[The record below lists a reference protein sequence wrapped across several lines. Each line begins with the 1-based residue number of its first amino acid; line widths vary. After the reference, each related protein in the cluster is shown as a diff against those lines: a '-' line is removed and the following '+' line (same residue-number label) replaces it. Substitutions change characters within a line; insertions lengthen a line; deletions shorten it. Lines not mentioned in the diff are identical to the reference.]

1 MTNTQHGSLYIYGRF
16 AQRNVGWTRDHDD
29 RQLKRTRGG
38 DLAVGRR
45 TAGVFGND
53 DINAMGFEQALF
65 SFHVER
71 AAIENDRR
79 AGGQFVRRNRIDAAN
94 DVAMPGISRER
105 RDLLPADG
113 EEHAARRIAQRRH
126 GPGHR
131 GNARPAVA
139 LDLLPAEPFEPEER
153 NARRRARRAGIGG
166 NPPCE
171 GMGRIDQ
178 QVDGLR
184 RKIGLE
190 PRRAA
195 EAAGAHR
202 HGLRRGVERAA
213 GERQRDGKIGPAGK
227 PAREAA
233 RLGRAAQYEDA
244 FLVHA

>member
-1 MTNTQHGSLYIYGRF
+1 MIDKPHRF
-16 AQRNVGWTRDHDD
+16 LD
-29 RQLKRTRGG
+29 RPGAVAVRRPLPLDQNDGKAEAARGG
-38 DLAVGRR
+38 DLAVGGLAAGILADDHVDATLAQKRLLRLDGEGAAGEQVVDMGSGKRR
-45 TAGVFGND
+45 IDG
-53 DINAMGFEQALF
+53 INAAHEIMVLRRG
-65 SFHVER
+65 
-71 AAIENDRR
+71 IESLR
-79 AGGQFVRRNRIDAAN
+79 
-94 DVAMPGISRER
+94 
-105 RDLLPADG
+105 LLPADG
-113 EEHAARRIAQRRH
+113 EEHAARHIAQRRH

-131 GNARPAVA
+131 GNPRPAVA

-166 NPPCE
+166 NPPCK

-178 QVDGLR
+178 QVDGLGQEM
-184 RKIGLE
+184 GLE

-202 HGLRRGVERAA
+202 DGLRRGVERAA